1 LSAGLQRKAERLSKL
16 LEKLAAEAAKGI
28 PIVVEGQKDVS
39 ALRQLNVEGKF
50 VSSKTSGKSFLDI
63 LAEIEHLRVREVI
76 LLLDFD
82 RRGAEWTHRLKQHL
96 EKTQIK
102 PNLDFWNQLY
112 GLVGRDLK
120 DIEGLPTYLETLKKR
135 IGNKDNTSYPNG
147 YEETSKP

>member
-1 LSAGLQRKAERLSKL
+1 MSESLQRKNERLSKL
-16 LEKLAAEAAKGI
+16 LEKLATEAAKGI

-63 LAEIEHLRVREVI
+63 LTEIENQKVREVI

-96 EKTQIK
+96 EKTKIK
-102 PNLDFWNQLY
+102 PNLTFWNQLY

-120 DIEGLPTYLETLKKR
+120 DIEGLPAYLETLKKR
-135 IGNKDNTSYPNG
+135 IGN
-147 YEETSKP
+147 

>member
-1 LSAGLQRKAERLSKL
+1 LSASLQRKTEKLSRL
-16 LEKLAAEAAKGI
+16 LEKLAIEAAKGI

-39 ALRQLNVEGKF
+39 ALHQLNIEGKI

-63 LAEIEHLRVREVI
+63 LTEIEQQKVREVI

-82 RRGAEWTHRLKQHL
+82 RRGVEWTHRLKQHL
-96 EKTQIK
+96 EKTKIR

-120 DIEGLPTYLETLKKR
+120 DIEGLPSYLETLKKR
-135 IGNKDNTSYPNG
+135 IGN
-147 YEETSKP
+147 

>member
-1 LSAGLQRKAERLSKL
+1 MSAGLQRKNERILQL
-16 LEKLAAEAAKGI
+16 LNKLATEAAKGI

-63 LAEIEHLRVREVI
+63 LTEIEEQRVREVI

-96 EKTQIK
+96 EKTKIK
-102 PNLDFWNQLY
+102 PNLTFWNQLY

-135 IGNKDNTSYPNG
+135 IGN
-147 YEETSKP
+147 